1 MPVEGTPGRE
11 HHRFWFYWHKW
22 HYPEEGTLVVPEAT
36 GPLSAMRSLGA
47 AITRNEPALRFVCFR
62 CQHRRRLIK
71 RIIFVAFALI
81 VGTVLLLQRLDL
93 I

>member
-1 MPVEGTPGRE
+1 MPVEGIPDRE
-11 HHRFWFYWHKW
+11 HHRFCFYCHKW

-47 AITRNEPALRFVCFR
+47 AITRNESALRFVCFR
-62 CQHRRRLIK
+62 CQRRRRLIK

-81 VGTVLLLQRLDL
+81 VGTVLLLERLDL